1 MTNTEQIARLGDVPA
16 EIDVA
21 VAGSPMSVRELL
33 SLSVGDVI
41 VTPVRAGDSVGLF
54 AGGARIGDGELSRS
68 GGRAVIRM
76 VSLGSKR

>member
-1 MTNTEQIARLGDVPA
+1 MTSTEELAHLGDVPA
-16 EIDVA
+16 ELEVA
-21 VAGSPMSVRELL
+21 VVGSPISVRALL
-33 SLSVGDVI
+33 SLSVGDLV
-41 VTPVRAGDSVGLF
+41 VTAVRAGDSVGLF